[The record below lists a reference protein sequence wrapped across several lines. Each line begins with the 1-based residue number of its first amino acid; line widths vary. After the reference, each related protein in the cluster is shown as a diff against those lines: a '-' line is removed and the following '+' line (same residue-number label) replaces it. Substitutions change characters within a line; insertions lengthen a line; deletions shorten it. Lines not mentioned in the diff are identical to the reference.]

1 MIHLSSERTRRLIG
15 RLDAGERLV
24 ESLTELCEIE
34 GVRGGELRVLGR
46 LRRVEI
52 VQYDAEARAYTPVF
66 DGEGAADIVML
77 SGNIG
82 HLAGATVLRLDGL
95 VSLRAPIGQQLVSGQ
110 IKEAIVESCE
120 FVLDW
125 FEDVEL
131 LRHQDPKTGY
141 PKLGVQRVEVEGA
154 PAPAPVAAKPAPRPA
169 APVAERPAPVAE
181 RPAPA
186 VERKPEPVAA
196 VAAPAPAPA
205 VVEKPAAS
213 GLSWAEAA
221 QASEDVERADKKPGA
236 RRDAGASSIVP
247 APPSVEEVYGDAD
260 FLADLPDMKPGDVAD
275 HPKYGKCRIMKIEDD
290 EFIHVRLPNG
300 RISKLSLDFFDV
312 APGGEDDRGR
322 RVFKL
327 QMSRT

>member
-1 MIHLSSERTRRLIG
+1 MIHLSSERTRRLVG

-52 VQYDAEARAYTPVF
+52 VQYDAASRAYTPVF
-66 DGEGAADIVML
+66 EGDGPADIVVL

-95 VSLRAPIGQQLVSGQ
+95 VSLRAPVGQQLVSGQ
-110 IKEAIVESCE
+110 IKEAVVESCE
-120 FVLDW
+120 FVIDW

-141 PKLGVQRVEVEGA
+141 PQLGVKRVEVEGA
-154 PAPAPVAAKPAPRPA
+154 PAPAAAKPAAKPAPT
-169 APVAERPAPVAE
+169 
-181 RPAPA
+181 PAPA
-186 VERKPEPVAA
+186 VERKPAPV
-196 VAAPAPAPA
+196 VERPAPAPTPA
-205 VVEKPAAS
+205 PVADEKPAAS
-213 GLSWAEAA
+213 GLSWADAA
-221 QASEDVERADKKPGA
+221 QASEEVDKGDKKPA
-236 RRDAGASSIVP
+236 RREASAASSVP

-260 FLADLPDMKPGDVAD
+260 FLADLPDMKPGDVAE
-275 HPKYGKCRIMKIEDD
+275 HPKYGKCRIMKVEDE

-312 APGGEDDRGR
+312 EPGGEDDRGR